1 MKEGSFQTQKAHQR
15 VNDSLVAPLEKALL
29 ARIVTA
35 LPKGITPDMLTI
47 LGFAGS
53 VIIML
58 GYLLTNLSPD
68 YLWLASLGFVVNWF
82 GDSLDGTLAR
92 HRRIERPKFGYYID
106 HTVDAFSQ
114 LLITVGLGLSPYVS
128 LKVAL
133 FGLAGYFLVSI
144 NTYITI
150 HVRGVF
156 QLSYG
161 KLGPTEA
168 RLVAIALNVIMY
180 FQAFPDFR
188 LPIVHLTLY
197 ETIFLLLGVVL
208 ILMFVVST
216 IKQAAELAAIE
227 GI

>member
-1 MKEGSFQTQKAHQR
+1 MTAQAQRRQKKHRR
-15 VNDSLVAPLEKALL
+15 VNDGFVAPLEKALL

-35 LPKGITPDMLTI
+35 LPKRITPNMLTI

-144 NTYITI
+144 NTYLTI

-168 RLVAIALNVIMY
+168 RLVAIAMNVIMY
-180 FQAFPDFR
+180 FQALPDFR

-208 ILMFVVST
+208 ILMFIVST
-216 IKQAAELAAIE
+216 IKQAAELAAME

>member
-35 LPKGITPDMLTI
+35 LPKRITPDMLTI

-180 FQAFPDFR
+180 FQALPDFR
-188 LPIVHLTLY
+188 LPIVNLTLY
-197 ETIFLLLGVVL
+197 ETMFLLIGVTLV
-208 ILMFVVST
+208 LMFVVST

>member
-1 MKEGSFQTQKAHQR
+1 MAEKTQRQQKKHRR
-15 VNDSLVAPLEKALL
+15 VNDGLVAPLEKALL
-29 ARIVTA
+29 ARIVTG
-35 LPKGITPDMLTI
+35 LPKWVTPDRLTI

-53 VIIML
+53 VTIML

-68 YLWLASLGFVVNWF
+68 YLWLASFGFVVNWF

-106 HTVDAFSQ
+106 HAVDAFSQ

-128 LKVAL
+128 LKVSL

-144 NTYITI
+144 NTYLTI

-168 RLVAIALNVIMY
+168 RLVVIALNVIIY
-180 FQAFPDFR
+180 FQALPDVR

-197 ETIFLLLGVVL
+197 ETIFLLIGVTLVV
-208 ILMFVVST
+208 MFVVSA
-216 IKQAAELAAIE
+216 IKQAAELAAME